1 VNPQSG
7 RLPWL
12 GTLILLL
19 ILVGGPASAQSD
31 LLGGFDEPYPLRA
44 ADTSS
49 PRDTLRS
56 FIRDFSEA
64 IDAWRADKPTVEVER
79 PMQRASDTLD
89 FSDLTVLGRE
99 ATILIDMALLREVLD
114 RVELPPYEDIPGDAE
129 VAADPQLTR
138 WVVPNTKIEIVKTPD
153 GPRAGRFLFSKETV
167 SQLRNYYNLAR
178 EIPYK
183 AGAIVGIYEEVL
195 ASPGQWLPQHFPD
208 RFPAWARDIV
218 GGQGVWQW
226 IALAVL
232 VVLCVALFW
241 ALISLGQRWDRRW
254 MNGSPWLRFG
264 LPLALVLVVALAGV
278 AYLVAQYAIG
288 LLELPLDVVAY
299 TVLAVQLVGLSW
311 LVMVGSGRLA
321 DAIAQIGNRPDG
333 RRRFDAALTRILFR
347 LVSVTFII
355 LVAVAAAEV
364 VGIPVAPLVAGLGVG
379 GLAIALA
386 VRPTLENIIGGL
398 TLFADRPV
406 RVGDFCRYGD
416 ELGTVEEIGLRSTRL
431 RTLEQ
436 SVVTVPN
443 SEFSQMHLDN
453 FTARH
458 LRLLRTVLQ
467 LRYETTPEQMR
478 YILAKLRELLI
489 AHPMV
494 TPEPARVRFI
504 GYGPYSKDVE
514 VFAYLRCQDQ
524 DTFLAI
530 QEDVLLRM
538 EEIIREA
545 GSGFAF
551 PSQTTYYSRD
561 SGVDAERGR
570 EAESKVDEWRT
581 RNRLPFPEFEPGVRH
596 EMEDS
601 LDYPPKG
608 AHDHK
613 NQAAPAET
621 ATADEPPS
629 SDRAPRSRWRF
640 GFGREHG

>member
-1 VNPQSG
+1 MNRHCS

-12 GTLILLL
+12 GALIALL
-19 ILVGGPASAQSD
+19 IVAGGPASAQSD
-31 LLGGFDEPYPLRA
+31 LLGGFEEPYPLRA

-64 IDAWRADKPTVEVER
+64 IDAWRADKPTAEVER

-89 FSDLTVLGRE
+89 FSELTVLGRE

-114 RVELPPYEDIPGDAE
+114 RVELPPYEDIPGDTE
-129 VAADPQLTR
+129 VADDPKLTR
-138 WVVPNTKIEIVKTPD
+138 WVVPNTKIEIVKITD
-153 GPRAGRFLFSKETV
+153 GPRAGQFLFSKGTV

-195 ASPGQWLPQHFPD
+195 ASPGQWLRQHFPD
-208 RFPAWARDIV
+208 RLPAWARQIV

-226 IALAVL
+226 IALAAL
-232 VVLCVALFW
+232 VVLCVVLFR
-241 ALISLGQRWDRRW
+241 ALIGVGRWWDRRW
-254 MNGSPWLRFG
+254 MDGSPWLRFG

-288 LLELPLDVVAY
+288 LLELPLDIVAY
-299 TVLAVQLVGLSW
+299 TVLAIQIVSLSW
-311 LVMVGSGRLA
+311 LVLVGSGRLA
-321 DAIAQIGNRPDG
+321 DAIAQLGNRPDG

-347 LVSVTFII
+347 LISVTFIVLFAI
-355 LVAVAAAEV
+355 GAAEV
-364 VGIPVAPLVAGLGVG
+364 VGIPVAPLLAGLGVG

-406 RVGDFCRYGD
+406 RVGDFCRYGG
-416 ELGTVEEIGLRSTRL
+416 ELGTVEEIGLRSTRI

-436 SVVTVPN
+436 SLVTVPN

-489 AHPMV
+489 AHPKV
-494 TPEPARVRFI
+494 TPEPARVRFV
-504 GYGPYSKDVE
+504 GYGAYSKDVE

-530 QEDVLLRM
+530 QEDILLRM

-561 SGVDAERGR
+561 SGVNAERGR
-570 EAESKVDEWRT
+570 DAESRVDEWRA
-581 RNRLPFPEFEPGVRH
+581 RNRLPFPEFEPGVRQ

-613 NQAAPAET
+613 DQAAPA
-621 ATADEPPS
+621 AADDEQPAK
-629 SDRAPRSRWRF
+629 DRTPRTRWRF
-640 GFGREHG
+640 GLGREHG